1 MPDDYEST
9 LRQNWFRR
17 QIEKGLMSPDAGE
30 LTRARIDELIED
42 GIARAKKKI
51 QPKKNLICHPGEYR
65 VSDAREGDPGGETDL
80 VLEGHG

>member
-17 QIEKGLMSPDAGE
+17 QIEKGLMSPDASE

-42 GIARAKKKI
+42 GIARARKKM
-51 QPKKNLICHPGEYR
+51 QPKKN
-65 VSDAREGDPGGETDL
+65 
-80 VLEGHG
+80 